1 MFQSLSLSEATSKNP
16 SRYDII
22 TFPMSTIIKSLNAKQ
37 QEAVTHTDGP
47 LLIIAGAGS
56 GKTRVLTHRIAYLIK
71 EHNVPPSSIL
81 AVTFTN
87 KAAKE
92 MAYRLNRLTGIL
104 SRQLWIGTFHS
115 VCGRILRRDIDKIG
129 WRKDFLIFDE
139 YDQES
144 LIREIIKEL
153 DLDDRF
159 KPSVLREKISKAK
172 NEFKSPEE
180 YEDTALDFS
189 AEKVAAAYRLYQK
202 KLFENNAMDFDDM
215 LILTVKL
222 FRECPAV
229 LASYQD
235 RFRYI
240 SVDEYQDT
248 NLVQYTLTNMLA
260 KKHRNICVVGDND
273 QSIYG
278 WRGADFRNILNFERD
293 YRDAKVVLLEQN
305 YRSSKTILDA
315 ANGVIT
321 NNRHR
326 KEKNLWTENPE
337 GDLIEH
343 FTAPDSHGEA
353 RYVTGELKK
362 LADRYMYNDFAIFYR
377 TNAQS
382 RVMEE
387 VLMQEGVPYR
397 IVSGVKFYERAEI
410 KDILSYLRLIVNAK
424 DNMSASRL
432 ILNTLEGVGKG
443 TLKKL
448 ELAGEKDNKSIFE
461 IIQDVDKLELSPK
474 LKKLIQRFVD
484 LINGFKFDLPNFTAT
499 EMIEKVINESG
510 YRQKLEQEAT
520 PEAISRVEN
529 IKELISVAK
538 EFEKNSDEQNLSAFL
553 MQVSL
558 MTDLDKLD
566 ENTPAVTLMT
576 IHSAKGLE
584 FPVVFI
590 IGMEEGIFP
599 HYRSLTEPSELEEE
613 RRLCYVGMTRAKK
626 RLYLVS
632 AEERLIF
639 GENWYNGP
647 SRFIE
652 EIPPELIKADMASK
666 DKDIEKIDI
675 GVPVEE
681 IEYNFNVGDSI
692 THPKF
697 GQGEI
702 TGLSGKG
709 SELMIQVSFE
719 SAGEKLLMAK
729 YAPLTKAP

>member
-1 MFQSLSLSEATSKNP
+1 MTLP
-16 SRYDII
+16 MPI
-22 TFPMSTIIKSLNAKQ
+22 TIKSLNAKQ
-37 QEAVTHTDGP
+37 QEAATHTDGP

-56 GKTRVLTHRIAYLIK
+56 GKTRVLTHRIAFLIK

-92 MAYRLNRLTGIL
+92 MAHRLNRLTGIL

-115 VCGRILRRDIDKIG
+115 ICGRILRRDIDKIG

-189 AEKVAAAYRLYQK
+189 AEKVAAAYKLYQK
-202 KLFENNAMDFDDM
+202 KLFVNNAMDFDDM
-215 LILTVKL
+215 LIFAVKL
-222 FRECPAV
+222 FRECPEV

-293 YRDAKVVLLEQN
+293 YKDAKVVLLEQN

-315 ANGVIT
+315 ANSVIA
-321 NNRHR
+321 NNRQR
-326 KEKNLWTENPE
+326 KDKNLWTENPE

-353 RYVTGELKK
+353 RYVTNELKK

-387 VLMQEGVPYR
+387 VLMQEGIPYR

-410 KDILSYLRLIVNAK
+410 KDILSYLRLTVNSR
-424 DNMSASRL
+424 DNISASRL

-448 ELAGEKDNKSIFE
+448 ELAGEKENKSIFE
-461 IIQDVDKLELSPK
+461 VIQDIDKLELSPK

-484 LINGFKFDLPNFTAT
+484 LINGFKFDLPNFTAA

-510 YRQKLEQEAT
+510 YRQKLELEAT
-520 PEAISRVEN
+520 PDAISRVEN

-538 EFEKNSDEQNLSAFL
+538 EFEKNSDDNTLAAFL
-553 MQVSL
+553 TQVTL
-558 MTDLDKLD
+558 MTDLDKVD
-566 ENTPAVTLMT
+566 DNVPAVTLMT

-632 AEERLIF
+632 AEERLLF

-675 GVPVEE
+675 GVPAEE
-681 IEYNFNVGDSI
+681 IEYHYNVGDAI
-692 THPKF
+692 AHPKF
-697 GQGEI
+697 GRGEI

-729 YAPLTKAP
+729 YAPLTKAS